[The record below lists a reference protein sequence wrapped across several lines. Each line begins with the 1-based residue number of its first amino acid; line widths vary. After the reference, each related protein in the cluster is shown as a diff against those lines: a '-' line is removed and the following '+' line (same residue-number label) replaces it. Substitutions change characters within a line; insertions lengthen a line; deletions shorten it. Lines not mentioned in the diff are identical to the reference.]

1 MVGGIDIGS
10 RTVKMVVMEDGEV
23 RDFQVRDS
31 GYDPCAQAL
40 ELIKVYKLKS
50 LVATGYGRH
59 ALELDLSHRVIT
71 EIKAHAI
78 GARYLYPN
86 CRTVIDVGGQDS
98 KVISLSENGK
108 IIDFKMNDRCAAG
121 TGRFLEIMAHALG
134 FAIEEFGK
142 EALSAKESVKINS
155 MCTVFAESEVISLIS
170 RRVPL
175 LSIAL
180 GVHEAIADWISSLA
194 HKIEVFPGV
203 VFTGGVAKNPCV
215 CELLEKR
222 LGQEILIPPHPEI
235 VGALGAAIEAS
246 KLFNPKTSV
255 AGLPG

>member
-1 MVGGIDIGS
+1 MFGGIDIGS
-10 RTVKMVVMEDGEV
+10 RTVKIVIMEDGEV
-23 RDFQVRDS
+23 RDFQVRNS
-31 GYDPCAQAL
+31 GHDPCAQAL
-40 ELIKVYKLKS
+40 ELIKVYNPQS

-59 ALELDLSHRVIT
+59 ALELDLAHRVIT

-78 GARYLYPN
+78 GARHLYPN

-98 KVISLSENGK
+98 KVISLSEHGK

-121 TGRFLEIMAHALG
+121 TGRFLEVMAQALG

-142 EALSAKESVKINS
+142 GALSAEESVKINS

-180 GVHEAIADWISSLA
+180 GVHEAIADRISSLVCRVDVSPDA
-194 HKIEVFPGV
+194 
-203 VFTGGVAKNPCV
+203 VFTGGVANNPCV
-215 CELLEKR
+215 HRLLEGR
-222 LGQEILIPPHPEI
+222 LKQRILVPQHPDI
-235 VGALGAAIEAS
+235 VGALGAAIEA
-246 KLFNPKTSV
+246 
-255 AGLPG
+255 GC